1 PLLGRVVLSRVV
13 LALAA
18 PGVDLAPRLVALAG
32 EAPAVV
38 VVLHHGYPSP
48 PGSGLPEGPEH
59 LSPEGAN
66 RLAFRGRHRSW
77 TVLLVRG
84 ERLVDEPDQL
94 HRGLRHRI
102 ALERLGRDRRRGGAI
117 CVLENGVQ
125 LERQLAEDPPTF
137 VREPP
142 LVKGAE
148 EGILPVLERIVQPV
162 PGAAVHRQPGT
173 DSLDVSRVR
182 TGRSGR
188 TRCRRLRR
196 PRPRDGRP
204 LLENE
209 PRRGGRIPQSEEV
222 LEQPA
227 GDVRVRETRRFGK
240 KRGDDL
246 VRFRALDPAR
256 AEPAQDLVRRQR
268 RAGDGEQLGQDVR
281 ALEAAGEL
289 QRLTPAAVTPSHRR
303 LPGPGGGG
311 TRCRARPAARAFL
324 ARRPGPTRA
333 R

>member
-1 PLLGRVVLSRVV
+1 RVEEVRVLGELRIFLEVLDDALGPGLPVRQLAQLGNGFLLGLTLAVGVECLGQSLGKGATGEERIRGLLVAGVRRAPFDPLLGRVVLSRVV

-77 TVLLVRG
+77 TVLLGRG

-94 HRGLRHRI
+94 HRGLRRRI

-209 PRRGGRIPQSEEV
+209 PRRGG
-222 LEQPA
+222 
-227 GDVRVRETRRFGK
+227 
-240 KRGDDL
+240 
-246 VRFRALDPAR
+246 
-256 AEPAQDLVRRQR
+256 
-268 RAGDGEQLGQDVR
+268 
-281 ALEAAGEL
+281 
-289 QRLTPAAVTPSHRR
+289 
-303 LPGPGGGG
+303 
-311 TRCRARPAARAFL
+311 
-324 ARRPGPTRA
+324 
-333 R
+333 